1 VSGLNT
7 IRKSLIKEAGSLQDI
22 IDEFRNVLTPVQTG
36 KFLLILDKE
45 KNRKEFSSE
54 KLWNNVFNKKGSD
67 VKLPIILNLLISYSK
82 DKEGSE
88 MSDNFLDDPEID
100 PQDQIQI
107 PEEVDSD
114 IAINDF
120 GDSSSKGGN
129 SR

>member
-1 VSGLNT
+1 MSGLNT

-54 KLWNNVFNKKGSD
+54 KLWFNVFNKKNAD
-67 VKLPIILNLLISYSK
+67 VKLSLFVKLLTFSSK
-82 DKEGSE
+82 GDDGSE
-88 MSDNFLDDPEID
+88 MSDNFLDDPEVD
-100 PQDQIQI
+100 PQEQIQI

-114 IAINDF
+114 IGINDF

>member
-54 KLWNNVFNKKGSD
+54 KLWFNVFNKKNAD
-67 VKLPIILNLLISYSK
+67 VKLSLFVKLLTFSSK
-82 DKEGSE
+82 GDDGSE
-88 MSDNFLDDPEID
+88 MSDNFLDDPEVD
-100 PQDQIQI
+100 PQEQIQI

-114 IAINDF
+114 IGINDF

>member
-54 KLWNNVFNKKGSD
+54 KLWSNVFNRKGSE
-67 VKLPIILNLLISYSK
+67 V
-82 DKEGSE
+82 
-88 MSDNFLDDPEID
+88 NFQLFSVI
-100 PQDQIQI
+100 
-107 PEEVDSD
+107 
-114 IAINDF
+114 
-120 GDSSSKGGN
+120 
-129 SR
+129 